1 VPTVKNNAV
10 PYLVLLDGYSILP
23 LPNPP
28 NFIDLQHQMDVLAQC
43 ATWRNM
49 DLQTLNDIAFIK
61 SNPAQFT
68 DVNMGQLS
76 HSENNISADL
86 NTIAAAA
93 SNAVNNPSTAALPQL
108 KVPPPLALP
117 SRVMALF
124 VTIPVYWTG
133 MRDPSY
139 DSLDGSRKSAATLGL
154 VAKYVTVPNNNPNVE
169 GDIASMS
176 PPAGTQVEVGTTVT
190 ISVYGRAPND

>member
-76 HSENNISADL
+76 QSENNISADL